1 MEKSRA
7 SAPVSSDKICPY
19 ARTRRGKN
27 QAEKIVEFGARD
39 AQKSARGAREN
50 RVLNAPLCSLGACG
64 AKKSKRIRV
73 YQLRS
78 DKDFVYF
85 T

>member
-1 MEKSRA
+1 MAK
-7 SAPVSSDKICPY
+7 Y
-19 ARTRRGKN
+19 
-27 QAEKIVEFGARD
+27 GARD